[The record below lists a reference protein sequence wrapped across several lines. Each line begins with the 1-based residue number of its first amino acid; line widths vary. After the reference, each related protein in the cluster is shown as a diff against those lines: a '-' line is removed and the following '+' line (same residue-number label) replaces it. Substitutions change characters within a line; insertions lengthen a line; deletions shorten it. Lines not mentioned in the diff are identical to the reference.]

1 MSPVTRERHEW
12 EGDKNKLG
20 GKDWVEDDRCG
31 CVISLQTGDADG
43 DGDEIRR
50 GVGAERSALIQAAA
64 LVLCWRVRSTHLA
77 PAVHEGGS
85 RGAAEQATRPRALFI

>member
-1 MSPVTRERHEW
+1 MGGGQKQT
-12 EGDKNKLG
+12 GGQGLG
-20 GKDWVEDDRCG
+20 GRRQMRLRNQPSDGG
-31 CVISLQTGDADG
+31 CRRRR
-43 DGDEIRR
+43 DEIRR